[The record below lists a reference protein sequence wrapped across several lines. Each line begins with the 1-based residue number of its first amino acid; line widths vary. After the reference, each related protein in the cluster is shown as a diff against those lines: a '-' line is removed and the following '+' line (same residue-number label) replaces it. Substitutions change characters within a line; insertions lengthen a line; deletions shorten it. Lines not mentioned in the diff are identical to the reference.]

1 MTWDMEQFEMFWAF
15 YLQIR
20 ASSPGAQLIDLIF
33 GQDSRN
39 TQSKHIFH
47 RGVGATITRSDI
59 LPENSAKEIYQ
70 IKLLW
75 TPFATCELTVI
86 STVKP
91 KQALAW
97 KCVDIAKVFGIKI
110 HHTWR
115 LVGKLPELQLFGVIW
130 TRKFYTDFAY
140 EGLTA
145 FWLESPCFL
154 AQHWCSPQ

>member
-47 RGVGATITRSDI
+47 WRVGATITRSDI

-70 IKLLW
+70 IKTFVNSVCYKW
-75 TPFATCELTVI
+75 INF
-86 STVKP
+86 
-91 KQALAW
+91 
-97 KCVDIAKVFGIKI
+97 D
-110 HHTWR
+110 
-115 LVGKLPELQLFGVIW
+115 
-130 TRKFYTDFAY
+130 
-140 EGLTA
+140 
-145 FWLESPCFL
+145 
-154 AQHWCSPQ
+154 QHRET